1 MPPERAKPG
10 CQHCRALPSRRPRG
24 RWPAGQLKL
33 CPLSAPRRLIA
44 RPCPPTALQEEGPG
58 RSVGPPASHRGSLEG
73 QGAQAHPTPS
83 RGLESRGLGPR
94 VNFPRP
100 GMDPDSAWGGG
111 CAPRGPSSDSILML
125 IKSVSHSIRP
135 TGSHPRLSHWIPS
148 ADVCDLVGPVH
159 WAFVCRLDTDA
170 NITADDIPGSARE
183 GQPGVSFVS
192 PSQRGARQSGR
203 AG

>member
-1 MPPERAKPG
+1 MTEYGQWDLVVASPEDEPARGSCRGREAHAVWVATSWKQSRASVNLPGAAVSCSQELGTRGAFRLAQMPPERAKPG

-83 RGLESRGLGPR
+83 RGLESRAWARGLTSPA
-94 VNFPRP
+94 P
-100 GMDPDSAWGGG
+100 GWTQT
-111 CAPRGPSSDSILML
+111 APGAGAVP
-125 IKSVSHSIRP
+125 P
-135 TGSHPRLSHWIPS
+135 
-148 ADVCDLVGPVH
+148 
-159 WAFVCRLDTDA
+159 
-170 NITADDIPGSARE
+170 
-183 GQPGVSFVS
+183 
-192 PSQRGARQSGR
+192 GARLQTR
-203 AG
+203 F